1 MDKNTKILLG
11 VAGLA
16 LVAYFL
22 WEKSSKD
29 ATNDAA
35 KSTTKT
41 NFVSANGL
49 SGSPCS
55 FKMDGEIISGKVS
68 ELDNKYCFSTDGKR
82 GLAI

>member
-16 LVAYFL
+16 LLGYFL

-35 KSTTKT
+35 KKG
-41 NFVSANGL
+41 FVNANG
-49 SGSPCS
+49 SGSSCS
-55 FKMDGEIISGKVS
+55 FKMDGEIVSGKIS

>member
-16 LVAYFL
+16 LLGYFL
-22 WEKSSKD
+22 WENSAKD
-29 ATNDAA
+29 ASND
-35 KSTTKT
+35 TTKKT
-41 NFVSANGL
+41 FVNA
-49 SGSPCS
+49 SGKSGQPCS
-55 FKMDGEIISGKVS
+55 FKMDGEIVAGKVS

>member
-16 LVAYFL
+16 LLGYFL

-35 KSTTKT
+35 KKG
-41 NFVSANGL
+41 FVNA
-49 SGSPCS
+49 SGKSGQPCS
-55 FKMDGEIISGKVS
+55 FKMDGEIVAGKVS

>member
-16 LVAYFL
+16 VLGYLLLHSAKD
-22 WEKSSKD
+22 ESS
-29 ATNDAA
+29 A
-35 KSTTKT
+35 STKV
-41 NFVSANGL
+41 NFVNANGK

-55 FKMDGEIISGKVS
+55 FKMDGEIVSGKIS
-68 ELDNKYCFSTDGKR
+68 ELDTKYCFSTDGKR

>member
-16 LVAYFL
+16 LLGYLL
-22 WEKSSKD
+22 WENSAKD
-29 ATNDAA
+29 ASNDAA
-35 KSTTKT
+35 KKG
-41 NFVSANGL
+41 FVNASGAT
-49 SGSPCS
+49 GSPCS
-55 FKMDGEIISGKVS
+55 FKMDGEIVTGKVS

>member
-1 MDKNTKILLG
+1 MNKDTKILLG

-16 LVAYFL
+16 LLGYFL

-29 ATNDAA
+29 AAND
-35 KSTTKT
+35 TTKAY
-41 NFVSANGL
+41 ANASGK

-55 FKMDGEIISGKVS
+55 FKMDGEIVSGTRS
-68 ELDNKYCFSTDGKR
+68 ELDNKYCFTSDGKR